1 MGGKDLGSELE
12 KDMKRV
18 MVRIG
23 NLGRMHTLAAI
34 VAIMPALSLAQNVI
48 SEDFTGTTI
57 NNSWTA
63 INGACLT
70 AGAASNGSIPSCI
83 GLPYY
88 INNGDTYQ
96 MGGQN
101 GYLGDASAPSSNAGR
116 IPTRSD
122 SGALRL
128 TNGKPYYHES
138 GAIVSTVPFDASSG
152 VQVTFKTVAYEGD
165 RGGTGGDGADGISF
179 FLLDASQYASG
190 SGLLGSWGGSLGYT
204 CSNQNPPYTGQVGP
218 TSVWGWTNTGIS

>member
-34 VAIMPALSLAQNVI
+34 AAIMPALSLAQNVI

-88 INNGDTYQ
+88 INNGDTFQ
-96 MGGQN
+96 VGGQN
-101 GYLGDASAPSSNAGR
+101 GYLGDASAPSSNADQDPDAVGF
-116 IPTRSD
+116 
-122 SGALRL
+122 GALRL
-128 TNGKPYYHES
+128 TNGSP
-138 GAIVSTVPFDASSG
+138 
-152 VQVTFKTVAYEGD
+152 
-165 RGGTGGDGADGISF
+165 
-179 FLLDASQYASG
+179 LLS
-190 SGLLGSWGGSLGYT
+190 
-204 CSNQNPPYTGQVGP
+204 
-218 TSVWGWTNTGIS
+218 